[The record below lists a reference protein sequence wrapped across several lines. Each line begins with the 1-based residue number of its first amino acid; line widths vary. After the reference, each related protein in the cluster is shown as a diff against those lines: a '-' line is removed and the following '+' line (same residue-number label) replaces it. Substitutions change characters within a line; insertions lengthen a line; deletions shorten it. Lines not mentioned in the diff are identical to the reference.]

1 MCSGPAGQRFVSLL
15 LLVLILSSLTAAQQ
29 IYPRPLVSEAVD
41 DGRRILLRGNVHPLA
56 RPQFDVALA
65 PPNLPMDRMLLVLK
79 RSPDQQTALLKLL
92 DDQQDKT
99 SASYHKW
106 LTPEQFGQ
114 QFGPADADIQAVTSW
129 LQSHG
134 FQVARVTKGRTMIEF
149 SGNAAQVQEAF
160 HTAIHKYVVNGE
172 PHWANANDPEI
183 PAALAAVVA
192 GVHSLH
198 NFYAK
203 PQLVLSNERFTVTRQ
218 PGAAPHAT
226 TASGL
231 HALAPDDYSVIYNIG
246 PTYQAG
252 IDGTG
257 ITIAVVGRSNF
268 NWGDVV
274 DFRSRLGLSITSP
287 QIILDGDDPGNLGGA
302 EEAEAVLDAT
312 WSGAVA
318 RNATIKFVASAAT
331 DTTDGI
337 ILSELYI
344 IENNVGDVMTES
356 FGGCEAGT
364 SSASA
369 AGFEALAE
377 EAAAQGITYVVS
389 TGDTG
394 AAGCDNLGET
404 TATGPVSVSVL
415 ASTPFT
421 VAVGGTLFNENG
433 HDSTYWNAANS
444 NTLASAKSYIPEN
457 VWNET
462 CTTQCPAGAAPLAAG
477 GGGASTFFGKPPW
490 QTGVAGIP
498 TDGARDV
505 PDVSLTAASHDP
517 YLLCLDASCESAGFF
532 GVSGT
537 SAAAPSFAG
546 IMALIDQK
554 TGSRQGQANYV
565 LYRLAAAE
573 TLSQCNGSKTTAL
586 PASTCVFNDVT
597 VGNNA
602 VPGETGYGTATAKYQ
617 STVGYD
623 RASGLGSV
631 NVTNLANNWNTVT
644 FRPTSTTLTLTPT
657 TFTHGASANIT
668 VGVTPNSGT
677 GTPTGDVSLLT
688 DLSSVQGVAFLTLDS
703 GGMAAGASDALPG
716 GTNYHVH
723 AHYAGDA
730 TFAASDSTPV
740 TVTVSPEAS
749 TTTLSVLGF
758 DLGGNTIPFTTQP
771 YGNAAYFRAN
781 VAGVSGN
788 GVATGTVVFTDNG
801 VNFTNNSY
809 KLNSEGAAATAH
821 GIFNIPPGQHPIVAT
836 YSGDDPGF
844 NSSTSPTVNITVT
857 QAPTTTV
864 VTANSATPGSGIG
877 VTLLANVNTV
887 SGGLG
892 PTGTVTFLLGG
903 TPITGSGNPATV
915 IGVNGSGSIQ
925 TGAFQPAQGG
935 ASLVTDL
942 PVGQDIV
949 TAQYSGDA
957 NYTGSTSS
965 AVVITAQADFVFAAA
980 TPSITIANP
989 GGSGTAMLTI
999 AGQPGY
1005 NGTVNFT
1012 STSCSGL
1019 PRESS
1024 CSFNPAS
1031 LTGSG
1036 STTLTIRTTA
1046 PRSASLEGGGCWTTS
1061 FGATL
1066 AAIFMLSGGS
1076 RRREW
1081 GRLFSLLA
1089 VSCLITIA
1097 SCGGSSKSGGG
1108 DAGTPPGS
1116 STVTVTASSG
1126 TLTHTA
1132 TITLNIQ

>member
-1 MCSGPAGQRFVSLL
+1 
-15 LLVLILSSLTAAQQ
+15 
-29 IYPRPLVSEAVD
+29 
-41 DGRRILLRGNVHPLA
+41 
-56 RPQFDVALA
+56 
-65 PPNLPMDRMLLVLK
+65 
-79 RSPDQQTALLKLL
+79 
-92 DDQQDKT
+92 
-99 SASYHKW
+99 
-106 LTPEQFGQ
+106 
-114 QFGPADADIQAVTSW
+114 
-129 LQSHG
+129 
-134 FQVARVTKGRTMIEF
+134 
-149 SGNAAQVQEAF
+149 
-160 HTAIHKYVVNGE
+160 
-172 PHWANANDPEI
+172 
-183 PAALAAVVA
+183 
-192 GVHSLH
+192 
-198 NFYAK
+198 
-203 PQLVLSNERFTVTRQ
+203 
-218 PGAAPHAT
+218 
-226 TASGL
+226 
-231 HALAPDDYSVIYNIG
+231 
-246 PTYQAG
+246 
-252 IDGTG
+252 
-257 ITIAVVGRSNF
+257 
-268 NWGDVV
+268 
-274 DFRSRLGLSITSP
+274 
-287 QIILDGDDPGNLGGA
+287 
-302 EEAEAVLDAT
+302 
-312 WSGAVA
+312 
-318 RNATIKFVASAAT
+318 
-331 DTTDGI
+331 
-337 ILSELYI
+337 
-344 IENNVGDVMTES
+344 MTES
-356 FGGCEAGT
+356 FGGCEART
-364 SSASA
+364 SSGEA

-377 EAAAQGITYVVS
+377 EAAAQGITYVAA

-404 TATGPVSVSVL
+404 LATGPVSVSVL

-421 VAVGGTLFNENG
+421 VAVGGTQFNENG

-462 CTTQCPAGAAPLAAG
+462 CTTQCPAGAAPLASG
-477 GGGASTFFGKPPW
+477 GGGASVFFSKPSW

-498 TDGARDV
+498 TGNARV
-505 PDVSLTAASHDP
+505 LPDVSLTAASHDP
-517 YLLCLDASCESAGFF
+517 YLLCLETSCQSAGFF

-617 STVGYD
+617 SRVGYD
-623 RASGLGSV
+623 LASGLGSV

-644 FRPTSTTLTLTPT
+644 FRPTTTTLTLTPT

-688 DLSSVQGVAFLTLDS
+688 DLPSVQGVAFLTLDS
-703 GGMAAGASDALPG
+703 GGMAADAVDALPG
-716 GTNYHVH
+716 GTNYNVH

-758 DLGGNTIPFTTQP
+758 SVGGNTIPFTTQP
-771 YGNAAYFRAN
+771 YGNAAYFRAD

-788 GVATGTVVFTDNG
+788 GIATGSVAFTDNG
-801 VNFTNNSY
+801 VNFNTNN
-809 KLNSEGAAATAH
+809 LNSEGAAATAQ
-821 GIFNIPPGQHPIVAT
+821 GIFNIAPGQHPIVAT
-836 YSGDDPGF
+836 YSGDPGF

-857 QAPTTTV
+857 QAPTATV

-892 PTGTVTFLLGG
+892 PTGTVTFLLEG
-903 TPITGSGNPATV
+903 TPMAATGNPATV
-915 IGVNGSGSIQ
+915 NAVSGSGSIQ
-925 TGAFQPAQGG
+925 TGAFQPALGG
-935 ASLVTDL
+935 ASLVTNL
-942 PVGQDIV
+942 PVGEDTI
-949 TAQYSGDA
+949 TAQYTGDA

-965 AVVITAQADFVFAAA
+965 AVVVTVQADFAFAAA

-989 GGSGTAMLTI
+989 GGSGTATLTV
-999 AGQPGY
+999 AGQSGY
-1005 NGTVNFT
+1005 NGTINFT

-1019 PRESS
+1019 PHEST

-1046 PRSASLEGGGCWTTS
+1046 PRSARLEGGSWWTTS

-1066 AAIFMLSGGS
+1066 SAIFILSGGS
-1076 RRREW
+1076 RRRAW
-1081 GRLFSLLA
+1081 GRLLSLLA

-1097 SCGGSSKSGGG
+1097 SCGGSSNSGGG
-1108 DAGTPPGS
+1108 DPGTPPGS
-1116 STVTVTASSG
+1116 STVTVTATSG

-1132 TITLNIQ
+1132 TITLNVQ

>member
-1 MCSGPAGQRFVSLL
+1 MRSGPARRWFVLSV
-15 LLVLILSSLTAAQQ
+15 LVLILPGLAAAQQ
-29 IYPRPLVSEAVD
+29 IYPRPRVSEAVD
-41 DGRRILLRGNVHPLA
+41 DGRRILLKGNVHPLA
-56 RPQFDVALA
+56 RAQFEVALA

-79 RSPDQQTALLKLL
+79 RSPEQQTALLKLL

-160 HTAIHKYVVNGE
+160 HTAIHKFVVNGE

-183 PAALAAVVA
+183 PAALAPVVA

-203 PQLVLSNERFTVTRQ
+203 PQLVLSNERFTVTRL

-246 PTYQAG
+246 PTYQSG

-287 QIILDGDDPGNLGGA
+287 QIILDGDDPGNLGGT
-302 EEAEAVLDAT
+302 EEAEAVLDAS

-318 RNATIKFVASAAT
+318 RNATIKFVASAST

-369 AGFEALAE
+369 AGFAALAE

-404 TATGPVSVSVL
+404 TAAGPVSVSVL

-477 GGGASTFFGKPPW
+477 GGGASVFFAKPPW

-498 TDGARDV
+498 PDNTRHL

-517 YLLCLDASCESAGFF
+517 YLLCFETSCQSSSFF

-586 PASTCVFNDVT
+586 PGSTCVFNDVT

-623 RASGLGSV
+623 MASGLGSV
-631 NVTNLANNWNTVT
+631 NVTNLANKWNTVT
-644 FRPTSTTLTLTPT
+644 FRPTTTTLTLSPMTL
-657 TFTHGASANIT
+657 THGTSANIT
-668 VGVTPNSGT
+668 VGVTPSSGT

-688 DLSSVQGVAFLTLDS
+688 DLSSVQGIAFLTLNS
-703 GGMAAGASDALPG
+703 GGMAPGATSDLPG
-716 GTNYHVH
+716 GTYNVH
-723 AHYAGDA
+723 AHYPGDA

-740 TVTVSPEAS
+740 LVTVSPEAS

-758 DLGGNTIPFTTQP
+758 DLGGNTVPFTTQP
-771 YGNAAYFRAN
+771 YGNAAYFRAD

-788 GVATGTVVFTDNG
+788 GVATGSVAFTDNG
-801 VNFTNNSY
+801 VNFSTNN
-809 KLNSEGAAATAH
+809 LNSEGTAATAQ
-821 GIFNIPPGQHPIVAT
+821 GIFNVAPGQHAIVAAYT
-836 YSGDDPGF
+836 GPDPGF
-844 NSSTSPTVNITVT
+844 NPSTSPTVNITVT

-877 VTLLANVNTV
+877 VTLIANVNTV

-892 PTGTVTFLLGG
+892 PTGAVTFLLGG

-925 TGAFQPAQGG
+925 TGAFQSALGG
-935 ASLVTDL
+935 ASFVTDL
-942 PVGQDIV
+942 PVGQDTI
-949 TAQYSGDA
+949 TAQYSGNA

-965 AVVITAQADFVFAAA
+965 AVVVTVQADFAFASA

-989 GGSGTAMLTI
+989 GGSGTAMLTV
-999 AGQPGY
+999 AGQSGY

-1019 PRESS
+1019 PREST

-1046 PRSASLEGGGCWTTS
+1046 PRSARLEGGNWWTTG

-1066 AAIFMLSGGS
+1066 AAIFVLSGS
-1076 RRREW
+1076 RRRAW
-1081 GRLFSLLA
+1081 GRLLSLLA
-1089 VSCLITIA
+1089 VSCLITIV
-1097 SCGGSSKSGGG
+1097 SCGGSSNSGGG
-1108 DAGTPPGS
+1108 DPGTPTGS
-1116 STVTVTASSG
+1116 SAVTVTATSG
-1126 TLTHTA
+1126 ALSHTA
-1132 TITLNIQ
+1132 TITLNVQ